1 MNMTMPGQ
9 IKPPQ
14 VSALLICLALVA
26 LRVAS
31 SKRAHAITRLVTQPK
46 SVIALSQ
53 EFGLVLHM
61 CLTA

>member
-9 IKPPQ
+9 IKPTQ
-14 VSALLICLALVA
+14 VSALRISLALVA

-31 SKRAHAITRLVTQPK
+31 TKRAHAITHLVTQPN

-53 EFGLVLHM
+53 KFGLVLHM